1 MHWSAWQTVCLAVC
15 VHCSA
20 VCTVQWSA
28 WQIVCLAVCAVCT
41 AVQCAWQ
48 CALVDFVAVQWF
60 AWQTQLTLI
69 YILGFLYLSV
79 FHDKYQSY
87 KYAGK
92 SASVQWSA
100 WQTVCSVQCSAWQTQ
115 LALICIFG
123 FLYLCFMTN
132 IKATNMQGNLL
143 LCSVCCGLLGSLCAV
158 CSAAQWSGW
167 QTAKC
172 KQILFCSL
180 LEKSE
185 RYIRFTFH
193 FFILQSTAAL
203 CWEANLIWEIY
214 LH

>member
-1 MHWSAWQTVCLAVC
+1 M
-15 VHCSA
+15 
-20 VCTVQWSA
+20 A

-48 CALVDFVAVQWF
+48 CAVHWQISLQCSGLLGRLNWLLFV
-60 AWQTQLTLI
+60 
-69 YILGFLYLSV
+69 YLGF
-79 FHDKYQSY
+79 
-87 KYAGK
+87 
-92 SASVQWSA
+92 
-100 WQTVCSVQCSAWQTQ
+100 CICQC
-115 LALICIFG
+115 FV
-123 FLYLCFMTN
+123 TN

-143 LCSVCCGLLGSLCAV
+143 VCSGLLGRLCAV
-158 CSAAQWSGW
+158 CSVQWSGW

-214 LH
+214 LHWMLCSIATARSGEFLN

>member
-1 MHWSAWQTVCLAVC
+1 MCIGLLGRLC
-15 VHCSA
+15 VRQS
-20 VCTVQWSA
+20 
-28 WQIVCLAVCAVCT
+28 VCT
-41 AVQCAWQ
+41 AVQCAL
-48 CALVDFVAVQWF
+48 CSGLLGRFYCSAVICL
-60 AWQTQLTLI
+60 ADSTDCYL
-69 YILGFLYLSV
+69 YIWGLYLSV
-79 FHDKYQSY
+79 FHGKYQSY

-123 FLYLCFMTN
+123 FLYLCFTTN

-143 LCSVCCGLLGSLCAV
+143 VCSVCCGLLGSLCAV
-158 CSAAQWSGW
+158 YSAAQWSGW

-193 FFILQSTAAL
+193 FFILQSTAAV
-203 CWEANLIWEIY
+203 CWEANLIREIY